1 MESEIE
7 HISSKLFDKK
17 GFQKQ
22 LDIIINASEL
32 AQRKID
38 YHAAHDDN
46 IIRAIEIVE
55 HFLRKKHRLC
65 YGGQAINAHLPNKYK
80 FYNPENSIPDYDF
93 FTPDQDKDIIMI
105 VKDLKNAGFTEIS
118 VREGVHEGTIKI
130 YVDYI
135 PVADITSID
144 PKLYKILYKREFKTD
159 GISYLDANTLRMLM
173 YLELS
178 RPRGEVG
185 RWSKVFERLSLFNEF
200 ISFKPCKIYNK
211 YEELNIKQ
219 VQFTIN
225 YIIKNKRIF
234 AGADLLDFYNKTL
247 HTKKVNTKWIISNK
261 KPIIFFSN
269 EFENDSE
276 IIKSEFI
283 ILNKG
288 KPITIKSYI
297 SGIELTP
304 PIKIICQGKRS
315 LVFIINETA
324 CHSYYNIPIT
334 NDVNIKIASMD
345 TLITLYFSLGLVSSK
360 YFNIGSMECMANKLV
375 EISSNARRNSDK
387 FPLPFISIKCIGYQA
402 SFSSLIREKVK
413 RLTEKKKNLKKLIT
427 GNQNKSSIKP
437 ITKHIKRNIKQT
449 VKRHLKHI

>member
-7 HISSKLFDKK
+7 HISSKLFDQK

-22 LDIIINASEL
+22 LDIIINASEV
-32 AQRKID
+32 AQHKID
-38 YHAAHDDN
+38 YAAAHDDN
-46 IIRAIEIVE
+46 VIRAIEIVE
-55 HFLRKKHRLC
+55 YFLRKKHRLC
-65 YGGQAINAHLPNKYK
+65 YGGQAINAHLPDKYK

-93 FTPDQDKDIIMI
+93 FTPQQDKDIVMI

-118 VREGVHEGTIKI
+118 AREGIHKGTVKI

-144 PKLYKILYKREFKTD
+144 PKLYKILSKREFKTN

-200 ISFKPCKIYNK
+200 ISCKPCKFSNN
-211 YEELNIKQ
+211 EELNIKQ

-225 YIIKNKRIF
+225 YIIKNKRVF
-234 AGADLLDFYNKTL
+234 AGADLLDFYSKTL
-247 HTKKVNTKWIISNK
+247 HTKRVNAKWIITNK

-269 EFENDSE
+269 EFEKDSE
-276 IIKSEFI
+276 ILKSEFV
-283 ILNKG
+283 LNKG
-288 KPITIKSYI
+288 KPITIKSYV

-304 PIKIICQGKRS
+304 PIKIICQGKKP

-324 CHSYYNIPIT
+324 CHSYYNIPVT
-334 NDVNIKIASMD
+334 CGVNIKIASMD
-345 TLITLYFSLGLVSSK
+345 TLIALYFSLGLVSSN

-375 EISSNARRNSDK
+375 EISSKARKNSDK
-387 FPLPFISIKCIGYQA
+387 FPLPFISIKCIGYQP
-402 SFSSLIREKVK
+402 SFPSLIREKVK
-413 RLTEKKKNLKKLIT
+413 RLTEKKKHIKKLIAIP
-427 GNQNKSSIKP
+427 KRSIKR
-437 ITKHIKRNIKQT
+437 TIKR
-449 VKRHLKHI
+449 

>member
-7 HISSKLFDKK
+7 HISSKLFDQK

-22 LDIIINASEL
+22 LDIIINASEV
-32 AQRKID
+32 AQDKID
-38 YHAAHDDN
+38 YDAAHDDN
-46 IIRAIEIVE
+46 VIRAIEIVE

-65 YGGQAINAHLPNKYK
+65 YGGQAINAHLPDKYK

-93 FTPDQDKDIIMI
+93 FTPQQDKDIVMI
-105 VKDLKNAGFTEIS
+105 VKDLKKAGFTEIS
-118 VREGVHEGTIKI
+118 AREGIHKGTVKI

-144 PKLYKILYKREFKTD
+144 PKLYRILSKREFKTD

-200 ISFKPCKIYNK
+200 ISCKPCKISNK
-211 YEELNIKQ
+211 DEEFNIKH

-234 AGADLLDFYNKTL
+234 AGADLLDFYHKTL
-247 HTKKVNTKWIISNK
+247 HTKKVNTKWLISNK

-269 EFENDSE
+269 EFEKDSE
-276 IIKSEFI
+276 ILKSEFV
-283 ILNKG
+283 LNKDR
-288 KPITIKSYI
+288 PITIKSYV

-304 PIKIICQGKRS
+304 PMKIICQGKKP

-324 CHSYYNIPIT
+324 CHSYYNVPIM
-334 NDVNIKIASMD
+334 DGANIKIASMD
-345 TLITLYFSLGLVSSK
+345 TLIALYFSLGLVSSN

-375 EISSNARRNSDK
+375 EISSKARTHSDK
-387 FPLPFISIKCIGYQA
+387 FPLPFISIKCIGYQP
-402 SFSSLIREKVK
+402 SFPSLIREKVK
-413 RLTEKKKNLKKLIT
+413 RLTEKKKHIKKLIT
-427 GNQNKSSIKP
+427 IPQ
-437 ITKHIKRNIKQT
+437 KQT
-449 VKRHLKHI
+449 VKRSIKRSIKR